1 MPVLATIRST
11 ILLAFKY
18 LPLLLISFVGF
29 LAIGLGN
36 VSLFMLFIGHAVAVP
51 AVTEVMHLINN
62 GGNTLMSMNDV
73 SQLVPLMP
81 ASGDSYGTAVNIYPG
96 YWMAQISFFFG
107 YLIMNAIDILQMK
120 TDLSVIK
127 NAKSKDALNMKIQS
141 RKDKASILLANLI
154 FFFLVISAVRY
165 YATGTEHV
173 FGVIIAMI
181 VLGGAGMGWYWIAS
195 LCGANNSD
203 IFGISIQMMSAGTAQ
218 DKPKACV
225 YTGKP

>member
-11 ILLAFKY
+11 VLLAFKY

-36 VSLFMLFIGHAVAVP
+36 MSLFMLFIGHALVVP
-51 AVTEVMHLINN
+51 GVTEILHMFKSGDH
-62 GGNTLMSMNDV
+62 TLMNMNDV

-81 ASGDSYGTAVNIYPG
+81 ASGDSYNAAVNIYPG

-107 YLIMNAIDILQMK
+107 YLIMNAIDILQAE
-120 TDLSVIK
+120 TDLSIIK
-127 NAKSKDALNMKIQS
+127 NATSKEALNIKIQS
-141 RKDKASILLANLI
+141 RKDKAAVLIANLV
-154 FFFLVISAVRY
+154 FFFILISVLRY
-165 YATGTEHV
+165 YTTGTEHF
-173 FGVIIAMI
+173 FGVLLAMI
-181 VLGGAGMGWYWIAS
+181 VLGGVGMSWYWIAS
-195 LCGANNSD
+195 LCGAINSD
-203 IFGISIQMMSAGTAQ
+203 IFGISMQMMSNESAQ